1 MSEDSSTV
9 TILAS
14 ILGAGIGAMCA
25 QFLARMRGGLIKIA
39 QASDKNNTTVVSSS
53 LLSEVDF
60 REWMLESLNFEQDR
74 ELVFKHADTIWPA
87 FRVWTKKDIEQDAMA
102 VGVYYAVLNL
112 NVHFANIGNSPTIML
127 SLKKISSSLDHI
139 AIIEVAPIDCKFP
152 IPLKEGEVL
161 HVQLSITLEA
171 INKGVREAHELFQAL
186 NDGFHLTLNVQWLS
200 ISALIIRKVKPI
212 IKKEGVFVS
221 LETTQENMISPGEFK
236 FAMANFDEIQDA
248 INKDLRDQLKKTK
261 NKNITKMARPSTDK
275 SDQALIELQRFA
287 YTEEISCLPAKNDEF
302 IILQRNDDARYS
314 WSMTVA
320 RIDSETIYCMSFI
333 TQEILEYHGLDGL
346 IELVEVDEKIKQYNN
361 FGYYQGFL
369 SSLEKIEIVKRVIMI
384 LEIENTP

>member
-39 QASDKNNTTVVSSS
+39 QASDKNNTTIVSSS

-74 ELVFKHADTIWPA
+74 LLVFKHADTIWPA

-152 IPLKEGEVL
+152 IPLKEGEVF

-186 NDGFHLTLNVQWLS
+186 NDGFHLTLSVQWLS

-212 IKKEGVFVS
+212 IKKEDVFVS

-346 IELVEVDEKIKQYNN
+346 IELVEIDEKIKQYNN